1 MGVCRKMNEIF
12 KGKVV
17 AITWK
22 DSGGGAKALAS
33 AWLSLLGSEERTWA
47 PLLWSFYP
55 SSGYA
60 VSEHQHWGLSR
71 STTILLIREESDA
84 GKDRRH
90 EEMGAAEG
98 EGLESSTDLVDMNL
112 SKLRESGGQKSPVCY
127 SPWGCKELTR
137 TETEQQQSFSLRHS
151 PEGRGSQRSNRP
163 LFLRIWSQRQTRW
176 Q

>member
-22 DSGGGAKALAS
+22 DSGGGVKALAS

-47 PLLWSFYP
+47 PLSWSFYP

-60 VSEHQHWGLSR
+60 GSEHQHWGLSR
-71 STTILLIREESDA
+71 STTILLTRKESDA

-90 EEMGAAEG
+90 EEKGAAEC

-112 SKLRESGGQKSPVCY
+112 SKLREWSTEEPGLLQPV
-127 SPWGCKELTR
+127 GL
-137 TETEQQQSFSLRHS
+137 
-151 PEGRGSQRSNRP
+151 QRADHDRDWTTTILQP
-163 LFLRIWSQRQTRW
+163 QAQPRRQG
-176 Q
+176 